1 MTKSEKRHR
10 NIRRLAV
17 FCFVIAVVLLLL
29 SYALSLDGIQR
40 SLSQIDEWFITLEKF
55 IARYDVFA
63 AFAILMVLFAFKGVI
78 SIVPFS
84 VLFIASGAVFN
95 PFVAIIVNL
104 LGFTVMT
111 SVKFFWGKRFGGGK
125 THKFLERYEKA
136 YRFLDLKGRGNMWM
150 LVLLQFIPF
159 VPVGVVSRAYG
170 ATKMNY
176 APFAALSLVGFLPR
190 LISWSIVGIN
200 IFDPFSPSFIAP
212 IIVLLIISG
221 SSLLVLNALVD

>member
-10 NIRRLAV
+10 NIKHLSI
-17 FCFVIAVVLLLL
+17 FCFAIALVLIIV
-29 SYALSLDGIQR
+29 SYALTLEGIQR
-40 SLSQIDEWFITLEKF
+40 SLTQIDEWFIRLENF
-55 IARYDVFA
+55 IARYDVFV
-63 AFAILMVLFAFKGVI
+63 AFAILMVLFAFKGLV
-78 SIVPFS
+78 SIIPFS

-95 PFVAIIVNL
+95 PFVAVVVNL
-104 LGFTVMT
+104 LGFTIMT

-125 THKFLERYEKA
+125 THKILAKYEKA

-190 LISWSIVGIN
+190 LISWSVVGIN

-212 IIVLLIISG
+212 IVVLLIISG
-221 SSLLVLNALVD
+221 SSLLVLNVLLD